1 LPRAPLGKL
10 FAERLCRFTE
20 CFWHSANLLHPVV
33 YAPPPLRKK
42 NHHASSISSKLK
54 KNHNTKETHHYEV
67 GVKLLATSVAC

>member
-33 YAPPPLRKK
+33 IVVRAPSPKPSRLQ
-42 NHHASSISSKLK
+42 AD
-54 KNHNTKETHHYEV
+54 TP
-67 GVKLLATSVAC
+67 GG

>member
-33 YAPPPLRKK
+33 RPAGFSY
-42 NHHASSISSKLK
+42 
-54 KNHNTKETHHYEV
+54 Y
-67 GVKLLATSVAC
+67 

>member
-33 YAPPPLRKK
+33 
-42 NHHASSISSKLK
+42 IVFVLK
-54 KNHNTKETHHYEV
+54 KLFHVHK
-67 GVKLLATSVAC
+67 KLF

>member
-33 YAPPPLRKK
+33 GVGSLFRRPPAVPLSRRCGKQLREIV
-42 NHHASSISSKLK
+42 H
-54 KNHNTKETHHYEV
+54 
-67 GVKLLATSVAC
+67 G